1 MGENDTFS
9 DWSASARD
17 LLGQAINV
25 WGSVELAKAQRNAIS
40 NPLYDNVTGQYYL
53 PGQRYSVTPGQAVQ
67 GVSNGALLLIG
78 GVVIAAVLLMR

>member
-25 WGSVELAKAQRNAIS
+25 WGSVELAKAQRDAIT
-40 NPLYDNVTGQYYL
+40 NPLFDNVTGQYYL
-53 PGQRYSVTPGQAVQ
+53 PGQRYAVQPGQAVG
-67 GVSNGALLLIG
+67 GVSSGTLLVLG
-78 GVVIAAVLLMR
+78 GVVLVAVLLMR